1 MGASMFVGH
10 LALGLVAKRIEPKIS
25 LGAWMMAVMLAD
37 LICFAFLIA
46 GIEHFDVEPA
56 VARNP
61 FVGLN
66 FVRNIFFAYS
76 HSLLMNAIW
85 AALFAAAYFL
95 RRRYARGA
103 WLLFAAVLSHWLLDF
118 IAHNPDM
125 RLAPGASAVYGLGLW
140 NSIPATLIIEGGF
153 WLLAIILYVRAAHP
167 KKRAGIYAFWPV
179 IALFTLLWYGNI
191 KRGIVPNPVMAGI
204 NGLIFCSLLVAWAYW
219 MNRLRPAREEII
231 HDLESISRGGQKS

>member
-1 MGASMFVGH
+1 M
-10 LALGLVAKRIEPKIS
+10 VAKRIEPKIS
-25 LGAWMMAVMLAD
+25 LGVWMLAVMLAD
-37 LICFAFLIA
+37 LICFALLIA

-95 RRRYARGA
+95 WRRYARGA
-103 WLLFAAVLSHWLLDF
+103 WLLFAAVLSHWPLDF

-153 WLLAIILYVRAAHP
+153 WLLAIILYVRVAHAQ
-167 KKRAGIYAFWPV
+167 KRAGVYAFWPV
-179 IALFTLLWYGNI
+179 IAFITLSWYGNI
-191 KRGIVPNPVMAGI
+191 KRGIDPDPVRAGI
-204 NGLIFCSLLVAWAYW
+204 GGLIFFSLVVAWAYW
-219 MNRLRPAREEII
+219 MNRLRPAQEEII
-231 HDLESISRGGQKS
+231 HGLESFSRGDQKS

>member
-1 MGASMFVGH
+1 MVASMLVGH

-25 LGAWMMAVMLAD
+25 LGAWMLAVLLAD
-37 LICFAFLIA
+37 LLCFAFLIV
-46 GIEHFDVEPA
+46 GVEHFDAEPGVTSGRI
-56 VARNP
+56 VARNIY
-61 FVGLN
+61 FV
-66 FVRNIFFAYS
+66 YS

-118 IAHNPDM
+118 VSHNPDM
-125 RLAPGASAVYGLGLW
+125 PLAPGTSAVYGLGLW

-153 WLLAIILYVRAAHP
+153 WLLAIILYVGAAHP

-191 KRGIVPNPVMAGI
+191 KRGIDPNPVRAGI
-204 NGLIFCSLLVAWAYW
+204 GGLILFSLVVAWAYW
-219 MNRLRPAREEII
+219 MNRLRPAHEEITN
-231 HDLESISRGGQKS
+231 DLESISRSGQKS

>member
-1 MGASMFVGH
+1 MFVGH

-25 LGAWMMAVMLAD
+25 LGAWMLAVILAD
-37 LICFAFLIA
+37 LLCFAFLIV
-46 GIEHFDVEPA
+46 GIEHFDVDPE
-56 VARNP
+56 VARNR
-61 FVGLN
+61 FVALN

-95 RRRYARGA
+95 WRRHARGA

-125 RLAPGASAVYGLGLW
+125 PLAPGTSAVYGLGLW

-179 IALFTLLWYGNI
+179 IAFITLLWYGNI
-191 KRGIVPNPVMAGI
+191 KRGIDPNPVKAGI
-204 NGLIFCSLLVAWAYW
+204 NGLILCSLLVAWAYW
-219 MNRLRPAREEII
+219 MNRLRPAQAGTTY
-231 HDLESISRGGQKS
+231 DLESMTRGGQKS

>member
-1 MGASMFVGH
+1 MGASMLVGH

-25 LGAWMMAVMLAD
+25 LGAWMLAVLLAD
-37 LICFAFLIA
+37 LLCFAFLIA
-46 GIEHFDVEPA
+46 GIEHFDVEPEA
-56 VARNP
+56 ARNR
-61 FVGLN
+61 FVALN
-66 FVRNIFFAYS
+66 VVRNIFFAYS

-125 RLAPGASAVYGLGLW
+125 PLAPGASAVYGLGLW

-153 WLLAIILYVRAAHP
+153 WLLAITLYVRATHP

-179 IALFTLLWYGNI
+179 IALFTLLWYRNI

-219 MNRLRPAREEII
+219 MNRLRPAQEEII
-231 HDLESISRGGQKS
+231 HGLESVSQGGQKS

>member
-25 LGAWMMAVMLAD
+25 LGAWMLAVMLVD
-37 LICFAFLIA
+37 LLCFAFLIA
-46 GIEHFDVEPA
+46 GIEHFDVEPE
-56 VARNP
+56 VARNR
-61 FVGLN
+61 FVDLN
-66 FVRNIFFAYS
+66 AVRNIFFAYS
-76 HSLLMNAIW
+76 HSLLMNVIW

-153 WLLAIILYVRAAHP
+153 WLLAIILYVRVAPP
-167 KKRAGIYAFWPV
+167 KKRAGVYAFWPV
-179 IALFTLLWYGNI
+179 IAFITLLWYGNI
-191 KRGIVPNPVMAGI
+191 KRGIDPDPVRAGI
-204 NGLIFCSLLVAWAYW
+204 GGLIIFSLLVAWAYW
-219 MNRLRPAREEII
+219 MNRFRPAQEEII

>member
-1 MGASMFVGH
+1 MFVGH
-10 LALGLVAKRIEPKIS
+10 LALGMVAKRIEPKIS
-25 LGAWMMAVMLAD
+25 LGVWMLAVMLAD

-95 RRRYARGA
+95 LRRYAQGA
-103 WLLFAAVLSHWLLDF
+103 WMLFAAVLSHWPLDF
-118 IAHNPDM
+118 ITHNPDM
-125 RLAPGASAVYGLGLW
+125 PLAPGASAVYGLGLW

-167 KKRAGIYAFWPV
+167 NKRAGIYAFWLV
-179 IALFTLLWYGNI
+179 IAFITLLWYGNI
-191 KRGIVPNPVMAGI
+191 KRGINPNPVKAGI
-204 NGLIFCSLLVAWAYW
+204 NGLILCSLLVGWAYW
-219 MNRLRPAREEII
+219 MNRLRPAQEEKI
-231 HDLESISRGGQKS
+231 HDLESVSRGGQKS

>member
-1 MGASMFVGH
+1 MFVGH

-25 LGAWMMAVMLAD
+25 LGAWMLAVILAD
-37 LICFAFLIA
+37 LLCFAFLIA
-46 GIEHFDVEPA
+46 GIEHFDVEPE
-56 VARNP
+56 VARNR
-61 FVGLN
+61 FVALN

-85 AALFAAAYFL
+85 AALFATAYFL
-95 RRRYARGA
+95 WRRYSRGT

-167 KKRAGIYAFWPV
+167 KKRPGIYAFCHV
-179 IALFTLLWYGNI
+179 ITLFTLLCYGKN
-191 KRGIVPNPVMAGI
+191 KRRLNPDPVM
-204 NGLIFCSLLVAWAYW
+204 
-219 MNRLRPAREEII
+219 
-231 HDLESISRGGQKS
+231 

>member
-1 MGASMFVGH
+1 MLVGH

-25 LGAWMMAVMLAD
+25 LDAWMLAVLFAD
-37 LICFAFLIA
+37 LLCFAFLIA
-46 GIEHFDVEPA
+46 GIEHFDVEPEL
-56 VARNP
+56 ARNR

-66 FVRNIFFAYS
+66 DVRNIFFVYS

-103 WLLFAAVLSHWLLDF
+103 WLLFAAVLSHWPLDF

-125 RLAPGASAVYGLGLW
+125 RLAPGASGVYGLGLW

-153 WLLAIILYVRAAHP
+153 WLLAIILYVRAAHTQ
-167 KKRAGIYAFWPV
+167 KRAAIYAFWPV

-191 KRGIVPNPVMAGI
+191 KRGVNPDPVRAGI
-204 NGLIFCSLLVAWAYW
+204 GGLIFVSLMVAWAYW
-219 MNRLRPAREEII
+219 MNRLRPAQ
-231 HDLESISRGGQKS
+231 D

>member
-10 LALGLVAKRIEPKIS
+10 LALGLVAKRVEPKIS
-25 LGAWMMAVMLAD
+25 LGAWMLAVMLAD
-37 LICFAFLIA
+37 LLCFAFLIA
-46 GIEHFDVEPA
+46 GIEHFDVEPE
-56 VARNP
+56 VARNR
-61 FVGLN
+61 FVAFN
-66 FVRNIFFAYS
+66 FVHNIFFAYS

-125 RLAPGASAVYGLGLW
+125 QLAPGASAVYGLGLW

-153 WLLAIILYVRAAHP
+153 WLLAIVLYVRATHP
-167 KKRAGIYAFWPV
+167 KKRAAHYAFWPV
-179 IALFTLLWYGNI
+179 IAFLTLLWYGNI
-191 KRGIVPNPVMAGI
+191 KRGIDPDPVRAGI
-204 NGLIFCSLLVAWAYW
+204 GGLIIFSLVVAWAYW
-219 MNRLRPAREEII
+219 MNRLRPAQEEII
-231 HDLESISRGGQKS
+231 HDLENISQGERKS